1 MNVVVGTVGIDQPVA
16 NLSATAFPNPAE
28 GIVNISYDLN
38 QPATLAIVDMQGRLV
53 RQLPVAG
60 TGAATLNDLPAGIYA
75 YGILGSN
82 NMKKLVVK

>member
-1 MNVVVGTVGIDQPVA
+1 
-16 NLSATAFPNPAE
+16 
-28 GIVNISYDLN
+28 
-38 QPATLAIVDMQGRLV
+38 MQGRLV

-60 TGAATLNDLPAGIYA
+60 NGTATLNDLPAGIYA